1 MDKVLNLSAFGEIIK
16 NPNKME
22 PDTIKSANSDTASS
36 EENKY
41 AHIFKMLLQNSA
53 QTKLLHWQSALYGQ
67 HKALDKLFGNIIE
80 LGDDLAESIM
90 GKYGKPVLNDDQLCL
105 KLMNFENPKDGDLS
119 QYMEH
124 LYKCYSVDCKS
135 LLDENSDSELIN
147 ILDEIIAAID
157 QTKYLISLR

>member
-1 MDKVLNLSAFGEIIK
+1 
-16 NPNKME
+16 ME
-22 PDTIKSANSDTASS
+22 PDTIKSANSDTVPS

-41 AHIFKMLLQNSA
+41 GHIFKMLLQNSA
-53 QTKLLHWQSALYGQ
+53 QTKLLHWQCALYGQ
-67 HKALDKLFGNIIE
+67 HKALDKLFKNIIG
-80 LGDDLAESIM
+80 LGDGLAESIM
-90 GKYGKPVLNDDQLCL
+90 GKYGKPVLNNDQLCL